1 MQNLNLRGT
10 QKALNELKNLVLHIR
25 LTYFTTKRAQCW
37 WRRKLKNL
45 LTTKLQKINNAY
57 LHYFVQVA
65 AIVPAKGKTGVCSL
79 PMKIKFIAT
88 YPIYNRGV
96 IWSLNNT
103 LEFSF
108 FALFQNFI
116 SYPWFKPQYSK
127 HLLTLLKPLQ
137 ILIKALHKTFV
148 FFEIVSFFTLLWRI
162 LSHSGI
168 LKYSLSII
176 WLSKIT
182 VLATK

>member
-1 MQNLNLRGT
+1 MLIAKTLSANINLRKNWKTTKLIIIIYLWVLTWNWVHFTIDQFQSKTFIETCLEKLIRSQQKAMQNLNMRGT
-10 QKALNELKNLVLHIR
+10 QKALNELKNLVLRIR

-57 LHYFVQVA
+57 LHYLVQGA
-65 AIVPAKGKTGVCSL
+65 AIVPAKGKTEVCSL
-79 PMKIKFIAT
+79 PMKIKFIET

-116 SYPWFKPQYSK
+116 SYPWFKP
-127 HLLTLLKPLQ
+127 
-137 ILIKALHKTFV
+137 
-148 FFEIVSFFTLLWRI
+148 
-162 LSHSGI
+162 
-168 LKYSLSII
+168 
-176 WLSKIT
+176 
-182 VLATK
+182 